1 MLEEGYLLYEIIIRG
16 MSRRDR
22 QAKFRLDKISE
33 TSSPSPK
40 REQKL
45 DEMSNSRVNP
55 LAFTTTIATPKTT
68 MSRME
73 DPRQVQIIRIQ

>member
-1 MLEEGYLLYEIIIRG
+1 

-45 DEMSNSRVNP
+45 DEMSNGRVNP
-55 LAFTTTIATPKTT
+55 LTLTTTIATPKTSI
-68 MSRME
+68 SRIE
-73 DPRQVQIIRIQ
+73 EPRQV

>member
-1 MLEEGYLLYEIIIRG
+1 

-40 REQKL
+40 REQIL
-45 DEMSNSRVNP
+45 DEMSNGRVNP
-55 LAFTTTIATPKTT
+55 LALTTTIATPKTSV
-68 MSRME
+68 SRIE
-73 DPRQVQIIRIQ
+73 EPRQVEISRIQEEIMDRKKRLDCW